1 MTHCETGCTCC
12 APLPANAVFVVTI
25 NPEARVNV
33 DRTSVRVEALRS
45 GDWAIIPVAI
55 VNEGYVTGPLQMRW
69 SVVPGVDIDAPD
81 TELTGTSSQDTQF
94 RVRLAEPNDADLTL
108 RFWALGAL
116 GGLANKNTTSLY
128 IRYRAEDSPG

>member
-1 MTHCETGCTCC
+1 MHCEPGC
-12 APLPANAVFVVTI
+12 APPATNAVFIVTI

-33 DRTSVRVEALRS
+33 DCSGASIDALNV
-45 GDWAIIPVAI
+45 GHWAIIPVAI

-69 SVVPGVDIDAPD
+69 SGVPGVEIDAPD
-81 TELTGTSSQDTQF
+81 TELTGASVQDTQF
-94 RVRLAEPNDADLTL
+94 RIRLTEPIDADLTI

-128 IRYRAEDSPG
+128 VRCSADAGTRS